1 MDPVTELQH
10 LRYSGKTDGRR
21 HVARFERL
29 VAEGYPGAPDSTKW
43 QLFIKTI
50 APDNKQHVAID
61 SPGGWLIGFSKT
73 DAWRS
78 GRLTYQHLRDAFL
91 HRWGRTRRDSPP
103 EARMIEAAPSSPESV
118 SSFHSGPTKT
128 TIEIDHSNKQK
139 NQIVVSFPD
148 RKRKKSVN
156 RSLPPQQQQQQ
167 RTYPTDS
174 MESPYSSDY
183 YTRSPS
189 PSEIDQPPPSAKLP
203 KEVVVVM
210 NEEKA
215 ITKAEPTAAPPS
227 APLRPRLLEGRVCA
241 ITGASKGIGRSIAM
255 GFAREGA
262 HIIAHYWGTTADSTN
277 DEIVSLAVDIR
288 GLGQG
293 CTIIFGDISDPRTS
307 EMIVKKAVDSYGR
320 LDVLVSTAGTAG
332 LDPMDM
338 SPEDFSRFSA
348 VNYEGTYHL
357 LRLAANQ
364 MASQNVELK
373 PEDPRP
379 DYSII
384 CISSSNPSEIGNHNT
399 PAKAGAA
406 SLAHSSSLSLG
417 PRGIRCNTILAA
429 NIERSAEQLEGT
441 AEERRKILERMI
453 PLRRVGRP
461 EDIIGPAVFLA
472 SAMSRYITGTTVTV
486 DGGFAG
492 SF

>member
-1 MDPVTELQH
+1 MDPVTELHH

-21 HVARFERL
+21 HLARFERL
-29 VAEGYPGAPDSTKW
+29 VAEGYPHATDADRW

-50 APDNKQHVAID
+50 QPDNKQPVAID

-78 GRLTYQHLRDAFL
+78 GRLTYQHLKAAFL
-91 HRWGRTRRDSPP
+91 DRWGRARRDGDSPT
-103 EARMIEAAPSSPESV
+103 ERRMIEGPSSPESV
-118 SSFHSGPTKT
+118 SSYHSGPTKT

-148 RKRKKSVN
+148 RKRRKSMA
-156 RSLPPQQQQQQ
+156 RDMRPRHPGA
-167 RTYPTDS
+167 YPNDS

-189 PSEIDQPPPSAKLP
+189 PSEVDVPPPRPKEIAMADDSKALTKVEPPSASA
-203 KEVVVVM
+203 V
-210 NEEKA
+210 A
-215 ITKAEPTAAPPS
+215 PTV
-227 APLRPRLLEGRVCA
+227 PLRPRLLEGRVCA

-262 HIIAHYWGTTADSTN
+262 HIVAHYWGAAAEDTN

-288 GLGQG
+288 SAGQG

-307 EMIVKKAVDSYGR
+307 ETIVKKAIDTYGR
-320 LDVLVSTAGTAG
+320 LDVLVTTAGMAG

-338 SPEDFSRFSA
+338 SPETFSRFSA

-364 MASQNVELK
+364 MASQNVDLK
-373 PEDPRP
+373 PEEPRP

-399 PAKAGAA
+399 PAKAGMS
-406 SLAHSSSLSLG
+406 SLAHSSALSLG
-417 PRGIRCNTILAA
+417 SRGIRCNTILAA
-429 NIERSAEQLEGT
+429 NIERSVEQLEGT

-461 EDIIGPAVFLA
+461 EDIVGPAVFLA
-472 SAMSRYITGTTVTV
+472 SAMSRYVTGTTVTV

>member
-1 MDPVTELQH
+1 MDPVTELHH

-29 VAEGYPGAPDSTKW
+29 VAEGYPHATDADRW

-50 APDNKQHVAID
+50 QPDNKAPIAID

-78 GRLTYQHLRDAFL
+78 GRLTYQHLKAAFL
-91 HRWGRTRRDSPP
+91 DRWGRARRDTDSPT
-103 EARMIEAAPSSPESV
+103 ERRMIEGPSSPESV
-118 SSFHSGPTKT
+118 SSYQSGPTKT

-148 RKRKKSVN
+148 RKRRKSFAGGHM
-156 RSLPPQQQQQQ
+156 RPRHPGG
-167 RTYPTDS
+167 YPND
-174 MESPYSSDY
+174 ESPYSSDY

-189 PSEIDQPPPSAKLP
+189 PSEIDQPQHLPPKP
-203 KEVVVVM
+203 KEVVVVV

-215 ITKAEPTAAPPS
+215 LTKVEPPQQAVAAPA

-241 ITGASKGIGRSIAM
+241 ITGASKGIGRAIAM

-288 GLGQG
+288 GAGQG
-293 CTIIFGDISDPRTS
+293 CTLIFGDISDPKTS
-307 EMIVKKAVDSYGR
+307 EMIVKKAVDTYGR
-320 LDVLVSTAGTAG
+320 LDVLVTTAGIAAV
-332 LDPMDM
+332 DPMDM
-338 SPEDFSRFSA
+338 TPEDFSRFSA
-348 VNYEGTYHL
+348 VNYEGTFHL

-364 MASQNVELK
+364 MASQNVELQ
-373 PEDPRP
+373 PEEPRP
-379 DYSII
+379 DYSVI
-384 CISSSNPSEIGNHNT
+384 CVSSSNPSEIGNHNT
-399 PAKAGAA
+399 PAKAGMAA
-406 SLAHSSSLSLG
+406 LAHSSALSLG
-417 PRGIRCNTILAA
+417 SRGIRCNTILAA
-429 NIERSAEQLEGT
+429 NIERSAEALEGT

-461 EDIIGPAVFLA
+461 DDIVGPAVFLA
-472 SAMSRYITGTTVTV
+472 SAMSRYVTGTTVTV